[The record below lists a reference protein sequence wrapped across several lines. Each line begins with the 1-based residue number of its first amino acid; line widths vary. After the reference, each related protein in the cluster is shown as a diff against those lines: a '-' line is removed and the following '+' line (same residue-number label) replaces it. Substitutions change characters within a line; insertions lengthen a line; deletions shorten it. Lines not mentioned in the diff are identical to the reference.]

1 MKNVLVAAGVS
12 AKKMSYTMQTISE
25 YCRGKNIDVEVR
37 GRNVYEI
44 NKETE
49 IPDVIVILGKNHIE
63 TKVPVVSGNEIEAEN
78 GVKTVCEEVIRYL

>member
-1 MKNVLVAAGVS
+1 MKKELVAAGVS
-12 AKKMSYTMQTISE
+12 VKKMNYTMQTISE

-44 NKETE
+44 NKETK

-63 TKVPVVSGNEIEAEN
+63 TKVPVVSGNEIETKN
-78 GVKTVCEEVIRYL
+78 GIKTVCEEVIRYL